1 MRVLV
6 FAVAALA
13 LTGAQIRA
21 GAASP
26 LNTNQVRARGCVQ
39 AGVEAGCLVVKDIDN
54 GKLYNLLIMGAKPD
68 IGIGIEFTGVPFEG
82 MTACMQGVPVQVT
95 TWTRKDSLK
104 CTKGKAKSE

>member
-1 MRVLV
+1 MRAFV

-26 LNTNQVRARGCVQ
+26 ADPSQVRAKGCVE
-39 AGVEAGCLVVKDIDN
+39 AGVEASCLVVKDIDS
-54 GKLYNLLIMGAKPD
+54 GRLYNLLITGAKPE
-68 IGIGIEFTGVPFEG
+68 IGTGIEFTGVPFEG
-82 MTACMQGVPVQVT
+82 MTACMQGAPVQVT
-95 TWTRKDSLK
+95 AWARKDSLK